1 MKKYRMFLKNKKL
14 EYRFIDSANT
24 FRCTLYKLLDSLKV
38 LFRLGVSPSVRTFLC
53 LHECREDVSVNQEVP
68 LCRIRPNRCAR

>member
-1 MKKYRMFLKNKKL
+1 MFLKNKKL